1 MLYDL
6 DAHRRKGVLFA
17 LGLDHNV
24 GLSVACD
31 AEQSLPVPAVH
42 AYLKPWFAK
51 QATKTKPRLESR
63 GNTLCVAVALTNLP
77 GRR

>member
-24 GLSVACD
+24 GLSAAND
-31 AEQSLPVPAVH
+31 AEQRLPVPPIH
-42 AYLKPWFAK
+42 TYLKARFTK
-51 QATKTKPRLESR
+51 QATKTKPRPESR

-77 GRR
+77 GRK

>member
-24 GLSVACD
+24 GLSAAND
-31 AEQSLPVPAVH
+31 AEQRLPVPAVH
-42 AYLKPWFAK
+42 
-51 QATKTKPRLESR
+51 T
-63 GNTLCVAVALTNLP
+63 
-77 GRR
+77 

>member
-24 GLSVACD
+24 GRSAAND
-31 AEQSLPVPAVH
+31 AEQRLPVPAVN
-42 AYLKPWFAK
+42 ACLERLRSKP
-51 QATKTKPRLESR
+51 PRR
-63 GNTLCVAVALTNLP
+63 NP
-77 GRR
+77 GMRAGAIQCA